1 MPKIRTNETYV
12 SVRDFARGHGIDPA
26 VFLEQV
32 KRHIY
37 DSGITL
43 DDRIWSDNLVKVYD
57 KMNNEGRK
65 DKVDWH
71 DLAYWVSKANEPEY
85 GDMRVTLK
93 EIADHA
99 HTTVDDVKAHA
110 YDMLR
115 TLRGIDCIEDVYWR
129 GDADSPI
136 TFTKK
141 KMWYEGR
148 AANEAT
154 LMIRP
159 SVNSYGPMYQYIPSL
174 PNASSS
180 VQSYPSATLRM

>member
-1 MPKIRTNETYV
+1 
-12 SVRDFARGHGIDPA
+12 
-26 VFLEQV
+26 
-32 KRHIY
+32 
-37 DSGITL
+37 
-43 DDRIWSDNLVKVYD
+43 
-57 KMNNEGRK
+57 
-65 DKVDWH
+65 
-71 DLAYWVSKANEPEY
+71 
-85 GDMRVTLK
+85 MRVTLK

-141 KMWYEGR
+141 KMWYESR

-154 LMIRP
+154 LMIRGGKP
-159 SVNSYGPMYQYIPSL
+159 TGLLEVVGCIAQAKNKARAQNLQGIYSHYMALSQLLTNTAGIKRELVPGKPYYEYSITDDLYRQYMDDHCIHS
-174 PNASSS
+174 
-180 VQSYPSATLRM
+180 